1 MDVARPLPA
10 CLAVAAA
17 LVLVS
22 VSALGDGEPTPTAPA
37 EGAHVPRFGDRGS
50 FAFGGDLGIGGE
62 QGLDHGFDTRVDL
75 ELDPAFD
82 VFVARR
88 LSLGVGG
95 SLSYSFARASPS
107 SSVVAVSPRVGYALP
122 LGALFALWPR
132 LSMDFEYATDSE
144 GLRHRIVSSTLFV
157 PIDALLL
164 PHFAV
169 GLGPALSEQVLHRTD
184 AGMAPRTTTAQLLV
198 ELAGW
203 L

>member
-1 MDVARPLPA
+1 VARSLPA
-10 CLAVAAA
+10 CLAVA
-17 LVLVS
+17 LTVVLVS
-22 VSALGDGEPTPTAPA
+22 VSARGDEPSPTAPP
-37 EGAHVPRFGDRGS
+37 ESGARVPRFGDRGS

-107 SSVVAVSPRVGYALP
+107 SSLVAVSPRVGYAFP

-157 PIDALLL
+157 PIDALVL

-169 GLGPALSEQVLHRTD
+169 GLGPALSEQLLHRTD
-184 AGMAPRTTTAQLLV
+184 AGAAPRTTTAQLLV